1 MARRALAGLAAA
13 FGLVAAAFAPAGAQ
27 SLERLTV
34 ESFVLSSD
42 TASPRI
48 DTPFHLTVTLRVRE
62 RVARID
68 NLDLPILAQLE
79 LLGDERETASGPRG
93 TLYRESITVVAH
105 EGGALAI
112 APATLQAIDAR
123 DGKPKQWFTNG
134 LRLHVAGSAA
144 RPLGG
149 GSGTLVAATLAALRL
164 FLWLCLLL
172 LGLGCVA
179 AIVVLLFRRRP
190 VAQAV
195 PVPPPAPVQ
204 RARSRREEA
213 EAALAALR
221 AQQSRST
228 AVAVRAA
235 IWRMAGASDG
245 ETLNDVLRATGTH
258 DTTIR
263 DLLTALER
271 SAFTYDGDLGAAIDD
286 TCRALERYIGSAR

>member
-1 MARRALAGLAAA
+1 MAKRALAGLAVALC
-13 FGLVAAAFAPAGAQ
+13 LVAASFAVAGAQ
-27 SLERLTV
+27 SLQRLTV

-42 TASPRI
+42 TAAPRI
-48 DTPFHLTVTLRVRE
+48 DSPFHLTVTLRVRE
-62 RVARID
+62 RVGRID

-123 DGKPKQWFTNG
+123 DGKPKQWFTNE
-134 LRLHVAGSAA
+134 LRLRVTGGAVA
-144 RPLGG
+144 PLSGG
-149 GSGTLVAATLAALRL
+149 PGALLAATLAALRF
-164 FLWLCLLL
+164 FLWVCLLV

-190 VAQAV
+190 VATAV
-195 PVPPPAPVQ
+195 PAPSPAPVQ

-221 AQQSRST
+221 AQQSRAT

-245 ETLNDVLRATGTH
+245 ETLSDVLRQTGPY
-258 DTTIR
+258 DTTMR

-271 SAFTYDGDLGAAIDD
+271 SAFTYDGDLRAAIDD
-286 TCRALERYIGSAR
+286 TCRALEHYIGSAP

>member
-1 MARRALAGLAAA
+1 MVRRALAGL
-13 FGLVAAAFAPAGAQ
+13 VAALCFVAPFSVAGAQ
-27 SLERLTV
+27 SLQRLTV

-42 TASPRI
+42 TAAPKI

-105 EGGALAI
+105 DGGALTI
-112 APATLQAIDAR
+112 APATFQAIDAR
-123 DGKPKQWFTNG
+123 DGKPKQWFTNE
-134 LRLHVAGSAA
+134 LRLRVMGGAG
-144 RPLGG
+144 PLSRDAGALLG
-149 GSGTLVAATLAALRL
+149 ATLAAFRL
-164 FLWLCLLL
+164 FLWVCVLV

-179 AIVVLLFRRRP
+179 AVAVLFFRRRP
-190 VAQAV
+190 VANAV
-195 PVPPPAPVQ
+195 PVPPSAPAP
-204 RARSRREEA
+204 RTWSRREEA

-221 AQQSRST
+221 AQHSRST
-228 AVAVRAA
+228 AVTVRAA

-245 ETLNDVLRATGTH
+245 ETLNDVLRRTSPH
-258 DTTIR
+258 DTTMR

-271 SAFTYDGDLGAAIDD
+271 SAFTYDADLDAAIDD
-286 TCRALERYIGSAR
+286 ACRALERYIGSTS